1 MDSLSIVV
9 TSSIFDINTDC
20 CDVEYI
26 YSISQPSVL
35 ISNILDVTII
45 ESRLS
50 LISNIYDINTDFDM
64 VEVFSIFASIY
75 VDIENIRCLM

>member
-1 MDSLSIVV
+1 V